1 MRLSR
6 FFSEPLLHFFI
17 LGGLLFALYSWV
29 NPNAANQPT
38 NIVLTQGQQDSLE
51 SQFRRVWQRPPS
63 ATEMDGMIQNWLRE
77 EVMFREGIARGLDQD
92 DPIVRRRIA
101 QKMSFMTDGEV
112 PEQPTDEQLQE
123 WLDSHT
129 ADYQRE
135 AMYSLQQIYFDPALH
150 RDALQDDLAKARAQ
164 LEQGQSENLG
174 DSSMLPKSLT
184 EADAS
189 DVIRVFGSA
198 FTAAL
203 ADLPVN
209 SWQGPI
215 TSGYGVHLVRLTH
228 YQPSAKPQL
237 EQVRTAVERDY
248 LSDHAAQADE
258 RFYQA
263 LLKRYNL
270 RIEPKPAEIKTP

>member
-184 EADAS
+184 EADTS